1 VEVYSAGKRNASGI
15 AKTIAVAYNG
25 FMITSTQAASEL
37 GCSVATISRW
47 AAKLGY
53 TQRFG
58 NCILLT
64 KPQVKAIKKAWKKK
78 AGNPNFGKSL
88 KTTIAK

>member
-1 VEVYSAGKRNASGI
+1 MGQEAKVACGI
-15 AKTIAVAYNG
+15 AKFFALAYTLG
-25 FMITSTQAASEL
+25 MITSTQAAKEL

-53 TQRFG
+53 TRRFG

-64 KPQVKAIKKAWKKK
+64 KPQVNAIKKAWKKK
-78 AGNPNFGKSL
+78 AGNPDFGKSL
-88 KTTIAK
+88 RTAIAK

>member
-1 VEVYSAGKRNASGI
+1 LGANVKVAYGI
-15 AKTIAVAYNG
+15 AKLIALAYIVD
-25 FMITSTQAASEL
+25 MITSTQAAKEI

-53 TQRFG
+53 TRRFG

-64 KPQVKAIKKAWKKK
+64 KPQVNAIKKAWKKK
-78 AGNPNFGKSL
+78 AGNPDFGKSL
-88 KTTIAK
+88 RTTIAK

>member
-1 VEVYSAGKRNASGI
+1 LGANGKVAYGI
-15 AKTIAVAYNG
+15 AKLIALAYTVD
-25 FMITSTQAASEL
+25 MITSTQAAKEI

-53 TQRFG
+53 TRRFG

-64 KPQVKAIKKAWKKK
+64 KPQVNAIKKAWKKK
-78 AGNPNFGKSL
+78 AGNPDFGKSL
-88 KTTIAK
+88 RTTIAK

>member
-1 VEVYSAGKRNASGI
+1 LGANGKVAYGI
-15 AKTIAVAYNG
+15 AKLIALAYIVD
-25 FMITSTQAASEL
+25 MITSTQAAKEI

-53 TQRFG
+53 TRRFG

-64 KPQVKAIKKAWKKK
+64 KPQVNAIKKAWKKK
-78 AGNPNFGKSL
+78 AGNPDFGKSL
-88 KTTIAK
+88 RTTIAK